1 VSNFKY
7 AVNTNGLKGL
17 SYPDMAELISA
28 TGADGVEWGLPPD
41 LGEAAKA
48 AKQMDKLSK
57 DHGLEV
63 AAYINAGHLWKTDL
77 MRQYSEI
84 LASVGGK
91 MLRVAPPWL
100 AYNLDESIHQ
110 KDSFMDL
117 CKLTRQGLEKLV
129 PLGKEY
135 GIKYVIETHPGGLPA
150 SPVTARYL
158 LEGLDPDCVAAIYD
172 VANGVPEGFLRPRHG
187 AEVLGPYLG
196 YVHVKNVRPKRE
208 EDHTDFKVKRA
219 HWCCELCPMDA
230 GVVDYVE
237 VFFALNIVA
246 FSGWLCFEEFF
257 KGSIPDDVDKAK
269 TQIREALDFMKKC
282 QAAAPTGLQKPY
294 TTFND

>member
-1 VSNFKY
+1 MSNFKY

-48 AKQMDKLSK
+48 AKQMEKLSK
-57 DHGLEV
+57 DPGLEV

-117 CKLTRQGLEKLV
+117 CKLTRQGLENLV

-135 GIKYVIETHPGGLPA
+135 GIKYVIETHPGGLSA
-150 SPVTARYL
+150 SPVAARY
-158 LEGLDPDCVAAIYD
+158 AA
-172 VANGVPEGFLRPRHG
+172 
-187 AEVLGPYLG
+187 
-196 YVHVKNVRPKRE
+196 
-208 EDHTDFKVKRA
+208 
-219 HWCCELCPMDA
+219 
-230 GVVDYVE
+230 
-237 VFFALNIVA
+237 
-246 FSGWLCFEEFF
+246 
-257 KGSIPDDVDKAK
+257 
-269 TQIREALDFMKKC
+269 
-282 QAAAPTGLQKPY
+282 
-294 TTFND
+294 